1 MSFSPIRGNSATNL
15 ILLRKTNN
23 ESRLSIAVQG
33 ENLQGDGCVKLM
45 KTAAGEVA
53 EWPNAAVC

>member
-1 MSFSPIRGNSATNL
+1 MSFSPIRENSAKNL

-23 ESRLSIAVQG
+23 GSRLSDGVKG
-33 ENLQGDGCVKLM
+33 ENLLGDGCVKLM